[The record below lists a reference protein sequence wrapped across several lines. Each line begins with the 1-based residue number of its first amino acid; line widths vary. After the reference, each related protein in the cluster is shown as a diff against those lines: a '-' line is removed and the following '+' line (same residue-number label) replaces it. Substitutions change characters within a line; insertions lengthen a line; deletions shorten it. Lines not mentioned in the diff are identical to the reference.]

1 MKRREFVTLI
11 GSAAVAQLF
20 RPVARAQE
28 TGRTYQLGIIY
39 GGSRETPRIAAF
51 FDELKLLGFAEGK
64 NLNVAPGGFNLRNDQ
79 YAEYA
84 RTLVKS
90 NPDVIFSVGDAPT
103 LAAKEANQTIP
114 VVGFLSPNMV
124 AMGVIRT
131 FARPG
136 GNVTGVGT
144 LPVDGKR
151 QELLMEALPGASKI
165 AILADPTFTPPA
177 QLQLLEDA
185 ARARG
190 VEPVVLTAGKQ
201 AEIAPA
207 MDKAKA
213 SRATALNVLSTP
225 LFSAENRRVV
235 IERAAA
241 LRLPAIYEWPE
252 MAEEGG
258 LIAYG
263 PGLPAMYRQ
272 AARLVAKVLLGAKP
286 QDIPVELPAKF
297 DLVVNLITAK
307 ALGLTIPEAFLVRAD
322 KVIE

>member
-1 MKRREFVTLI
+1 MLHRLQTRR
-11 GSAAVAQLF
+11 SAEGATTGDREGDGAVA
-20 RPVARAQE
+20 
-28 TGRTYQLGIIY
+28 
-39 GGSRETPRIAAF
+39 ETPRIAAF

-151 QELLMEALPGASKI
+151 QELLMEARAWRVEDRNPGGPDVH
-165 AILADPTFTPPA
+165 L
-177 QLQLLEDA
+177 
-185 ARARG
+185 
-190 VEPVVLTAGKQ
+190 
-201 AEIAPA
+201 
-207 MDKAKA
+207 
-213 SRATALNVLSTP
+213 SRATPT
-225 LFSAENRRVV
+225 
-235 IERAAA
+235 
-241 LRLPAIYEWPE
+241 
-252 MAEEGG
+252 
-258 LIAYG
+258 
-263 PGLPAMYRQ
+263 
-272 AARLVAKVLLGAKP
+272 
-286 QDIPVELPAKF
+286 
-297 DLVVNLITAK
+297 T
-307 ALGLTIPEAFLVRAD
+307 
-322 KVIE
+322 